1 MVKQHT
7 NLTSTHGGQRGH
19 NVTRQGSEKTA
30 YFFCIVEFNMII
42 FIQQNQVAWL
52 AGFAGLAGLRWD
64 LIVYTLNTV
73 EAITKKINMT
83 RNASIYTD

>member
-1 MVKQHT
+1 
-7 NLTSTHGGQRGH
+7 
-19 NVTRQGSEKTA
+19 
-30 YFFCIVEFNMII
+30 MII

-52 AGFAGLAGLRWD
+52 AGFAGLRRD

-73 EAITKKINMT
+73 EAITKKMNMT